1 VSCKGG
7 AKKMKFKELVLQQ
20 HAQAT
25 INMATSTLKKTAIMK
40 DQNIMALFTILN
52 SKLVLDEANKY
63 FMLQRKDEL
72 GKP

>member
-7 AKKMKFKELVLQQ
+7 AKKLKFKELVLQQ
-20 HAQAT
+20 HAQVT
-25 INMATSTLKKTAIMK
+25 IDMATSTSRKTTIMK

-63 FMLQRKDEL
+63 FMFQRKEEL
-72 GKP
+72 GKL